1 MASVTSIALSG
12 MQAAQVALNT
22 SAHNVANA
30 STPQFKRQQVVQ
42 TEQSEGGVATQLTQS
57 ATEGAALEADLVA
70 QKQALYTFLANRAV
84 IQTSQA
90 MTGALLNE
98 KT

>member
-12 MQAAQVALNT
+12 MQAAQVALTT

-42 TEQSEGGVATQLTQS
+42 TEQSEGGVSTQLAQS
-57 ATEGAALEADLVA
+57 VTEGAALEADLVA

-84 IQTSQA
+84 IQTNQV
-90 MTGALLNE
+90 MTGTLLNE